1 MPATRTRSFHPSRAS
16 GPPGQWHGS
25 PPGGPRWGNVP
36 SKSSTRWAAWL
47 SYKAAS
53 ISVPDPQQQPVS
65 PSPPPERARRC
76 TPTARAG
83 RVTPGLDHTGLNRP
97 TPPLRHTDLPMRPRR
112 GSAGCSTRGRRA
124 SVAPRESGLY
134 PDSRP
139 AWHHKFRQVHG
150 GRLSPEPCSTGPNRC
165 RPQVTAQ
172 GDDRM
177 RDPRRPTCGALHRG
191 CQTPA
196 AGPGCASFAQACG
209 RGPTRSNCCRPSP
222 EWGRRSPR

>member
-1 MPATRTRSFHPSRAS
+1 MSGEWPFREVSVVDAPRWRIDSEKARCGRAAGCRRRVRDLSIPRGHPV
-16 GPPGQWHGS
+16 PPGQWHRL
-25 PPGGPRWGNVP
+25 PPSGPRWGNVP
-36 SKSSTRWAAWL
+36 SKSSTCWAAWL

-139 AWHHKFRQVHG
+139 AWHLNLDRFTEG
-150 GRLSPEPCSTGPNRC
+150 ACRLSLVQPDLIGA
-165 RPQVTAQ
+165 V
-172 GDDRM
+172 
-177 RDPRRPTCGALHRG
+177 RR
-191 CQTPA
+191 
-196 AGPGCASFAQACG
+196 
-209 RGPTRSNCCRPSP
+209 
-222 EWGRRSPR
+222 